1 MTTIRDGGPLVA
13 PDAAYRS
20 LGRYA
25 VLALIALLVP
35 IGALFAVAG
44 LRAEQPAFPVALGA
58 LLVVMGVAG
67 AGSLTAPRH
76 GPRADPPP
84 AVAVEGGLALPL
96 RRAHVLM
103 RAVVGAAI
111 AGLGV
116 GMVLLG
122 GSATRPLLVFGRD
135 VDPRVV
141 GVLVVL
147 GVVAAAVLAT
157 RTENR
162 LVVGPDGVRMP
173 GGLTRARTV
182 PWRDIAEVG
191 AVRGWQ
197 PHLVVAFK
205 GPGLVACRLLPQA
218 WPASSLVALLE
229 HHRRKAGDRGAL
241 VHPDAVERFRT

>member
-1 MTTIRDGGPLVA
+1 MITVRDDGPFVA
-13 PDAAYRS
+13 PDAVYRS

-25 VLALIALLVP
+25 VLALIALLAP
-35 IGALFAVAG
+35 IGLFFVVAG
-44 LRAEQPAFPVALGA
+44 LGAEEPAFPVALGV

-96 RRAHVLM
+96 RRAHVLL
-103 RAVVGAAI
+103 RVVVGVAI

-122 GSATRPLLVFGRD
+122 GSAGRPLMMLGRA

-141 GVLVVL
+141 GVLIVL
-147 GVVAAAVLAT
+147 GVVGAAVLAA

-162 LVVGPDGVRMP
+162 LVVGPDGLRMP
-173 GGLTRARTV
+173 GG
-182 PWRDIAEVG
+182 RDPGTDG
-191 AVRGWQ
+191 AV
-197 PHLVVAFK
+197 A
-205 GPGLVACRLLPQA
+205 
-218 WPASSLVALLE
+218 
-229 HHRRKAGDRGAL
+229 
-241 VHPDAVERFRT
+241 